1 VQNIPPFQVLIYTV
15 DAHICTI
22 VLNRPEKRNALSGQL
37 VNELIVALETAGAD
51 PEVRA
56 IILTG
61 AGTSFCAGG
70 DLSQM
75 SGGASDVGEIPFR
88 GGFVELNLA
97 LCAVHKPV
105 IAKVRR
111 YALAGALA
119 LICNSTYVLA
129 EDSAQFGA
137 PEIDRGIW
145 PMMVMASLFR
155 IVPKRA
161 GLDFILSGTRISA
174 QQAVQ
179 MGLISR
185 AVPSDELDDAV
196 QDLAT
201 KLASKAPAS
210 IRLGLEAYHRQSE
223 LDMAQALPYLQEQ
236 LFKCLS
242 TEDAQEGVMAF
253 LQKRTPVWKGL

>member
-1 VQNIPPFQVLIYTV
+1 MGQTPPFQVLTYVV

-22 VLNRPEKRNALSGQL
+22 TLNRPEKRNALSAQL
-37 VNELIVALETAGAD
+37 VNELIYALETAGED
-51 PEVRA
+51 NEVRV
-56 IILTG
+56 IVLTG
-61 AGTSFCAGG
+61 AGKSFCAGA

-75 SGGASDVGEIPFR
+75 SGGGGDESEIPFR

-97 LCAVHKPV
+97 MQTVSKPIV
-105 IAKVRR
+105 AKVRR

-119 LICNSTYVLA
+119 LICNSTYVIA
-129 EDSAQFGA
+129 EDNAQFGA

-155 IVPKRA
+155 TVPKRQ
-161 GLDFILSGTRISA
+161 GLDFILTGERISA
-174 QQAVQ
+174 DAAVA

-185 AVPSDELDDAV
+185 AVPSDDLDETV
-196 QDLAT
+196 SQLAN
-201 KLASKAPAS
+201 KLASKPPAAV
-210 IRLGLEAYHRQSE
+210 RLGLAAYHHQSE

-236 LFKCLS
+236 LFACLS

-253 LQKRTPVWKGL
+253 LQKRTPVWKGR